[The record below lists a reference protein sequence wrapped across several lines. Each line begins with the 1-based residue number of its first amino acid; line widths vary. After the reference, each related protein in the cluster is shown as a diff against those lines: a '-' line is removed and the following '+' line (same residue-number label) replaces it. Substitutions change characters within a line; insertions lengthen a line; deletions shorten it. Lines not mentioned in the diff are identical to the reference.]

1 MAAASSTELLGEVLK
16 DLNELLAIT
25 KKSQIDS
32 EKSNVPESTIGKV
45 LQSNGGI
52 NNIAASLNT
61 ITSIR
66 LLKSVKK
73 EDVEY
78 VADLMK
84 TLSTSIKG
92 LSMTKD
98 DAESFNRLIS
108 SFATITKVFS
118 DLSGNLFGS
127 FKKFS
132 PAQGRIIGW
141 RLGRFY
147 KALLKGF
154 ESEKLGDVLKGFKDS
169 EHLGNNL
176 AGFSQLIATIFAV
189 DWKQLTK
196 IGAALM
202 TFPSSAGKNLAGFFK
217 PIIDCINQ
225 LPADIQTKEV
235 KTLFG
240 GSEKSFQADSRIK
253 SFMNL
258 FNMFAMIPKKSIK
271 RMKKLGTTL
280 NAELANG
287 IVEFFTSIITMVKT
301 EFKDNKTFKGQLES
315 FISLFKLFDNI
326 SIATVWKIDMLSKH
340 LNKSKG
346 QKIGNFFSGL
356 IEKITEPGESK
367 TKEAVNMAKS
377 FALLITA
384 LTLSFVALVAIA
396 ALAKPAQIGIAA
408 GILVVLVGI
417 VIGTIWALC
426 KVKNEDTKG
435 ALYTAGMA
443 SILFLTLTIVFA
455 SMVAIVKDN
464 DWKTLLKAGVAVAA
478 LVTISVLTIK
488 CLSNKETKDNAKESL
503 YTAGVVIL
511 IMLAITAVAAISISL
526 AKNWKNVLIGMG
538 IVIGITLAIVGIL
551 WLISQIKKSTED
563 GVKGL
568 IAITLSL
575 FVLSISLNIFARFA
589 KKVKEIGKEN
599 IWQACSVMTALVV
612 TMVAVLFAATAAV
625 KWEKKGLL
633 GLAGI
638 TAALLGIT
646 VALNLFGTFALMV
659 SKLSG
664 KDLAVASA
672 IAIGIIG
679 VTIGIMVA
687 AAACIAGP
695 QAAIFAIGLAA
706 GAAIAA
712 AIAMISGSLLL
723 FTEFIIKTK
732 QISEDDIKNVATIIS
747 GNGDNSMIGCL
758 KTIIEALSS
767 FSLKAAIKV
776 GIIGTTLRPV
786 FESLSTFVDVIQQMA
801 NMQIVDHYE
810 KDKNGNQIP
819 IYRKMTNAEFTDA
832 AITLSGAFTTFM
844 NTLYNEF
851 NSKEKLDI
859 IKKILK
865 TFKSGNVGDLMVAI
879 GSFSKAIVDFAS
891 LRVPD
896 KWNKD
901 GIAIH
906 YTKLTN
912 KDFTN
917 AAITLASAFTTFIT
931 TLQSDLEE
939 DSKKIP
945 ALLKLFKSDDENTII
960 GLIDAVSHCID
971 PLAKLA
977 AGKWGDDDKTK
988 ITKDTLETAVS
999 TLIDPIMK
1007 FIKDIETN
1015 EKTINKAIKLRQSI
1029 RNISND
1035 MVYIGNKFAEL
1046 KSKNFAE
1053 NAKNFYNGSK
1063 QIFLTLDLVKEEYE
1077 DKSDIYEASLK
1088 NMASG
1093 LKRLYPEIKRSWKPM
1108 TKNANALKKFDNELI
1123 SKRDE
1128 RNQAMTEIT
1137 SNFQNMSEQVNAF
1150 NDGFRE
1156 TLNLFKK
1163 YLDYKSDN
1171 ERHMWKWFSKN
1182 TKETFEDVG
1191 KSISQSAEKMSEVVV
1206 NDKTNQQQQVVA
1218 GGSNAELVNAI
1229 TGALSAWSTTAKNV
1243 TLELSDSGIKAL
1255 GKVYL
1260 K

>member
-32 EKSNVPESTIGKV
+32 KKSNVPESTIGKV

-73 EDVEY
+73 EDVEH

-84 TLSTSIKG
+84 TLSASIKG
-92 LSMTKD
+92 LSMSKD

-108 SFATITKVFS
+108 SFGTITKVFS

-127 FKKFS
+127 FKNFS
-132 PAQGRIIGW
+132 PARGRIIGW

-154 ESEKLGDVLKGFKDS
+154 ESEKLGEVLKGFKDS

-196 IGAALM
+196 IGAVLKF
-202 TFPSSAGKNLAGFFK
+202 FPSSAGKNLASFFN

-240 GSEKSFQADSRIK
+240 GSEKAFQADSRIK
-253 SFMNL
+253 SFMDL

-280 NAELANG
+280 NAELAKG
-287 IVEFFTSIITMVKT
+287 IVEFFTSIITMIKT

-315 FISLFKLFDNI
+315 FISLFTLFNNI
-326 SIATVWKIDMLSKH
+326 SIATAWKIDMLSKH
-340 LNKSKG
+340 LNKQKG
-346 QKIGNFFSGL
+346 QNIGNFFSGL
-356 IEKITEPGESK
+356 IEKMTEPGESK
-367 TKEAVNMAKS
+367 AKEAVNMAKS

-408 GILVVLVGI
+408 VILVVLVGI
-417 VIGTIWALC
+417 VIGTIWALH

-464 DWKTLLKAGVAVAA
+464 DWVTLTLASVAVIA
-478 LVTISVLTIK
+478 LVAISIYTIK
-488 CLSNKETKDNAKESL
+488 KLSNKDIKDNAKESL
-503 YTAGVVIL
+503 YTVGVVIL

-575 FVLSISLNIFARFA
+575 FVLFISLNIFARFA

-599 IWQACSVMTALVV
+599 IWRAFGVMTALVG
-612 TMVAVLFAATAAV
+612 TMVVVLFAATGAV

-664 KDLAVASA
+664 KDLTVASA
-672 IAIGIIG
+672 IAIGIIS
-679 VTIGIMVA
+679 VTIGIMIA

-732 QISEDDIKNVATIIS
+732 QISEDDIKNVATIIN
-747 GNGDNSMIGCL
+747 GNGDNNMMGCL
-758 KTIIEALSS
+758 KAIITSLSK
-767 FSLKAAIKV
+767 FGPWAAIKV

-786 FESLSTFVDVIQQMA
+786 FESLSMFVDVIQKMA

-810 KDKNGNQIP
+810 TDKNGNQIP

-832 AITLSGAFTTFM
+832 AKTLSSAFTKFM
-844 NTLYNEF
+844 NTLYDEF

-865 TFKSGNVGDLMVAI
+865 TFKSGNVGDLMVAL
-879 GSFSKAIVDFAS
+879 GSFSKAIIDFAS

-901 GIAIH
+901 GVAIH

-912 KDFTN
+912 EDFAN
-917 AAITLASAFTTFIT
+917 AATTLASAFATFIT
-931 TLQSDLEE
+931 ELQSKLEKN
-939 DSKKIP
+939 SKKIP
-945 ALLKLFKSDDENTII
+945 DLLKLFKSDDENTII

-977 AGKWGDDDKTK
+977 AGKWGDDNKTN
-988 ITKDTLETAVS
+988 ITKDVLETAVS

-1015 EKTINKAIKLRQSI
+1015 EKTINKAIKLRWSI
-1029 RNISND
+1029 RNISD
-1035 MVYIGNKFAEL
+1035 DIVYIGNKFAEL
-1046 KSKNFAE
+1046 KSKNFAK
-1053 NAKNFYNGSK
+1053 NAKNFSEGSK
-1063 QIFLTLDLVKEEYE
+1063 QIFSTLDLVKEEYE

-1123 SKRDE
+1123 GKRDE

-1163 YLDYKSDN
+1163 YLDYKSDS

-1206 NDKTNQQQQVVA
+1206 NDKTNQQQQIVA